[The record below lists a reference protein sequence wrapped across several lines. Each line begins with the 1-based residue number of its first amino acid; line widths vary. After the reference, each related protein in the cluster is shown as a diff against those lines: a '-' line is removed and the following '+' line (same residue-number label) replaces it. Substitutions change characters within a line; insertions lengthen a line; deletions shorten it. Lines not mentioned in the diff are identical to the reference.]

1 MESNIRA
8 GMRVLYKQGNSNWMT
23 GTIMRG
29 SAEINEQGL
38 WIPIL
43 PKDTNEEVHYAEI
56 SQIFFDAT
64 ELDNWMKDRLIPKA
78 DYIEYIKGEDFDR
91 HTESAWVSDG
101 EYYYYPISKFNEIWI
116 NKQPFNFVIRSD

>member
-8 GMRVLYKQGNSNWMT
+8 GMRVLYKQGNSNWMI

-64 ELDNWMKDRLIPKA
+64 KLDNWMKDRLIPKA
-78 DYIEYIKGEDFDR
+78 NYIEYIKGEDFDR

>member
-8 GMRVLYKQGNSNWMT
+8 GMRVLYKQGNSNWMI

-78 DYIEYIKGEDFDR
+78 DYIEYIKGEDFDK

>member
-8 GMRVLYKQGNSNWMT
+8 VMRVLYKQGNSNWMI

-64 ELDNWMKDRLIPKA
+64 KLDNWMKDRLIPKA
-78 DYIEYIKGEDFDR
+78 NYIEYIKGEDFDR

>member
-8 GMRVLYKQGNSNWMT
+8 GMRVLYKQGNSNWMI

>member
-8 GMRVLYKQGNSNWMT
+8 GMRVLYKQGNSNWMI

-43 PKDTNEEVHYAEI
+43 PKDTNEEVHYAAI

-78 DYIEYIKGEDFDR
+78 DYIEY
-91 HTESAWVSDG
+91 
-101 EYYYYPISKFNEIWI
+101 YYYPISKFNEIWI